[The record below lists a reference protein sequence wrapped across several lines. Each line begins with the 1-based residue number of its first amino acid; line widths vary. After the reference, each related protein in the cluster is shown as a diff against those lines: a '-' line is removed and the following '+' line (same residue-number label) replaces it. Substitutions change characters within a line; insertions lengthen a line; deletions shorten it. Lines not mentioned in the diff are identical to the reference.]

1 LQEERFIG
9 TAPVGAPTSPVPH
22 SPRLGAGFI
31 LRQPGP
37 AGFEKVES
45 FFVNAVEK
53 DNYLLMTSV
62 NFGEVYYIIVL
73 RECGQ
78 EKAHE
83 IEKIIRTL
91 PIEIVDV
98 DMHLAKEAACFKA
111 AKKISY
117 SDCFAAALAKL
128 RRGEVIT
135 GDKEFKMFDN
145 EVKIA

>member
-1 LQEERFIG
+1 MKRVLDAHGLLVFLEKE
-9 TAPVGAPTSPVPH
+9 
-22 SPRLGAGFI
+22 
-31 LRQPGP
+31 

-62 NFGEVYYIIVL
+62 NYGEVYYIVL

-78 EKAHE
+78 EKANE

-98 DMHLAKEAACFKA
+98 DMHLAKEAARFKA
-111 AKKISY
+111 TKKISY
-117 SDCFAAALAKL
+117 ADCFAAALAKFHK
-128 RRGEVIT
+128 GEVIT
-135 GDKEFKMFDN
+135 GDKEFKVFEN
-145 EVKIA
+145 EVRISWII